1 MLNMFKTIFS
11 NGELPSF
18 RPMRGSIKIVNGSED
33 IWLEQKFKILK
44 LDRKIAI
51 GIEAQS
57 ETTESKFLQ
66 TQIYKFSSN
75 LTLV

>member
-11 NGELPSF
+11 NGELPSC

-33 IWLEQKFKILK
+33 IWLEQKVKILK
-44 LDRKIAI
+44 FDRKIAI

-57 ETTESKFLQ
+57 EATNNKNFCKLKST
-66 TQIYKFSSN
+66 N
-75 LTLV
+75 LALI